1 MYGVVR
7 MWNYRLWSSWWS
19 DRLALQKFAEQVR
32 VVAEQA
38 MIDNM
43 QISVGYVPITTE
55 AEAGRNLV
63 EK

>member
-7 MWNYRLWSSWWS
+7 MWNYWLWSSWWS

-32 VVAEQA
+32 AVAEQA
-38 MIDNM
+38 MIGNM

-55 AEAGRNLV
+55 AEAGKNLA